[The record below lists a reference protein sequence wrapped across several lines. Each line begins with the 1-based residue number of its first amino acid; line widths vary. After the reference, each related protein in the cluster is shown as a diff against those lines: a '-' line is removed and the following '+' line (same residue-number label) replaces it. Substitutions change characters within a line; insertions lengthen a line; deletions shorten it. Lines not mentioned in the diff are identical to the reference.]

1 MSRLVLHQA
10 TVLLEKPLTLSVDI
24 CGGMFPRLDPLNHL
38 KKYRGGFDVT
48 NMHYWSSLAY
58 TGIWG
63 YIIAASCLIFGVGSV
78 IWQHY
83 NWRYE
88 LKKTTF
94 NPSLD
99 KLHSVSVYCM
109 IQFSI
114 LLLGASGVI
123 LWEND
128 RLVHELKKTGGI
140 LVSTVDQVTLQVDG
154 AINMIPLSNISP
166 MANQDMAKST
176 LSACNNLGD
185 TFRNLTQ
192 NVKSHMSHAYKIFDI
207 VNIVVSMVA
216 SLMILMVIIGI
227 GSIFQCWHTFL
238 SFMCFGAVFTLV
250 ASWMIAGIGFAVA
263 ILVVDGCQAMQS
275 YNKSP
280 LSSSITHLLPCLT
293 PQRATEVLSGVKKA
307 IKTVIHGSNSWVDV
321 LNMQERKLV
330 ERHRLSHPTIVPHIC
345 DPYGPEP
352 EFIPMECSPAEGSFV
367 QFVEDYK
374 KYCCLSDDINDC
386 FKKSTPIPKFAFLD
400 ATRAMNATKNVYMIL
415 PTIFHIITCDF
426 MKLMF
431 EEIIK
436 QHCMPLKKCLTM
448 LWVSFV
454 SASLLLMLLLFCIIY
469 IKYKL
474 FNTPNLISD
483 VGNSKNKITLSFCK
497 PDV

>member
-128 RLVHELKKTGGI
+128 KLVHELKKTGGI

-238 SFMCFGAVFTLV
+238 SFFYL
-250 ASWMIAGIGFAVA
+250 
-263 ILVVDGCQAMQS
+263 GCIMDDCW
-275 YNKSP
+275 NWFCCC
-280 LSSSITHLLPCLT
+280 H
-293 PQRATEVLSGVKKA
+293 
-307 IKTVIHGSNSWVDV
+307 
-321 LNMQERKLV
+321 ERKLV

>member
-227 GSIFQCWHTFL
+227 
-238 SFMCFGAVFTLV
+238 VFTLV

-263 ILVVDGCQAMQS
+263 MRGS
-275 YNKSP
+275 WWRG
-280 LSSSITHLLPCLT
+280 TGCLT
-293 PQRATEVLSGVKKA
+293 PPLCHTSVTLMVQSQSLSLWSAVLLK
-307 IKTVIHGSNSWVDV
+307 
-321 LNMQERKLV
+321 
-330 ERHRLSHPTIVPHIC
+330 
-345 DPYGPEP
+345 DPL
-352 EFIPMECSPAEGSFV
+352 CN
-367 QFVEDYK
+367 
-374 KYCCLSDDINDC
+374 L
-386 FKKSTPIPKFAFLD
+386 L
-400 ATRAMNATKNVYMIL
+400 R
-415 PTIFHIITCDF
+415 
-426 MKLMF
+426 
-431 EEIIK
+431 IIK
-436 QHCMPLKKCLTM
+436 NIVAFQM
-448 LWVSFV
+448 
-454 SASLLLMLLLFCIIY
+454 I
-469 IKYKL
+469 
-474 FNTPNLISD
+474 
-483 VGNSKNKITLSFCK
+483 
-497 PDV
+497 